1 LRKTAVGYYEPV
13 ALQDREAFQRLVSL
27 LAQQKPDGTEVAFTW
42 AQRGKAAFGVEDA
55 AAAYV
60 QVLRLG
66 APDEQQIKAIGR
78 FLEDELQARP
88 QSTALRL
95 SLADY
100 YGLTAEPAK
109 AVEELRAVLAREP
122 DNVVALNNLAW
133 TLSLDRK
140 DRAKVQESLTHIQRA
155 IDLAGPLDDL
165 LDTRA
170 RILFESGQREAGLRD
185 MCEAV
190 QEAPSAARWRQY
202 AEMLREA
209 GQTEPAQRA
218 LAEAQKLGAGNE
230 LR

>member
-1 LRKTAVGYYEPV
+1 
-13 ALQDREAFQRLVSL
+13 S
-27 LAQQKPDGTEVAFTW
+27 
-42 AQRGKAAFGVEDA
+42 GVEHA

-60 QVLRLG
+60 QVIRLG
-66 APDEQQIKAIGR
+66 VPDEQQVKAVGR
-78 FLEDELQARP
+78 FLEQALEAQP

-100 YGLTAEPAK
+100 YGLTAEHAK

-140 DRAKVQESLTHIQRA
+140 DRAKVEEARAHIQRA
-155 IDLAGPLDDL
+155 IELAGPLDDL

-170 RILFESGQREAGLRD
+170 RIPFESGQREAGLRD

-190 QEAPSAARWRQY
+190 NEVPSAARWKQY

-209 GQTEPAQRA
+209 GQAEQAQRA
-218 LAEAQKLGAGNE
+218 LAEARRLGAGDE
-230 LR
+230 AH